1 LRHHDQPTKTIA
13 ILGADTVVGGALCA
27 LLGDHGYFINP
38 LDAHPT
44 GVVDEL
50 LGGADLLLLVPRLDK
65 GAREAFLSAMGKG
78 APQTAEVPVIELSTA
93 LGEGLPE
100 KEGGNQ
106 GAVAVR
112 DEGPRG
118 SDRSRPRRRGVR
130 GCRGHLREGASQNG
144 SRPSS
149 RGSPTTRQGL
159 GSLGDRRDP

>member
-65 GAREAFLSAMGKG
+65 GAREAFLGAMGKG

-100 KEGGNQ
+100 KEGVIRVPWPCETRVLVERIEATLAGERPN
-106 GAVAVR
+106 GALAV
-112 DEGPRG
+112 
-118 SDRSRPRRRGVR
+118 
-130 GCRGHLREGASQNG
+130 
-144 SRPSS
+144 
-149 RGSPTTRQGL
+149 
-159 GSLGDRRDP
+159 